1 MSKAREL
8 AELGAVYDSGALSNR
23 NLMISGA
30 MLIDQRNSGSA
41 ITPTS
46 DQTFTAD
53 RFKAR
58 LNVASKYSVQQVTDA
73 PSGFYNSL
81 KVTSAAATTPGTND
95 YYQINVP
102 MEGYISNVL
111 QQGTSAAK
119 QYTLS
124 FYVKSSL
131 TGTFGGAYSN
141 DQGDRFYA
149 WSYTIDA
156 ANTWERKSITITGA
170 TDGTW
175 ESTTN
180 SGLWVYWTLGA
191 GSGVQTT
198 AGAWGTSFKRG
209 PTGAT
214 NVVATSGATWQI
226 TGVQLEVGSEATPFE
241 HRSYGDELA
250 QCQRYFYNFQPAGTS
265 NSGGNETG
273 IVGANYN
280 GNNFFGSIY
289 FPVTMR
295 ATPALSSGGDWAS
308 RDGNNNLLTTVFSY
322 QRSSPRMV
330 LVSATATNV
339 TGGNALWV
347 EPSSGTSPNTAF
359 MDFDAELP

>member
-23 NLMISGA
+23 NLMINGA

-58 LNVASKYSVQQVTDA
+58 LNVASKYSVQQVADA

-95 YYQINVP
+95 YYQISTQL
-102 MEGYISNVL
+102 EGYTTDVL

-141 DQGDRFYA
+141 NQGDRFYA
-149 WSYTIDA
+149 WTYTINS

-175 ESTTN
+175 LQTTN
-180 SGLWVYWTLGA
+180 SGLWTYWTLGA

-214 NVVATSGATWQI
+214 DVVATSGATWQI
-226 TGVQLEVGSEATPFE
+226 TGIQLEVGSEATPFE
-241 HRSYGDELA
+241 HRSFGDEKHL
-250 QCQRYFYNFQPAGTS
+250 CKRYFQKNANATYSNNLTGGGTGHNYSQWWYIPEMRASPTLTGVVGGTADSPNKERAQHYAQNANYSYYN
-265 NSGGNETG
+265 
-273 IVGANYN
+273 VGA
-280 GNNFFGSIY
+280 
-289 FPVTMR
+289 
-295 ATPALSSGGDWAS
+295 
-308 RDGNNNLLTTVFSY
+308 
-322 QRSSPRMV
+322 
-330 LVSATATNV
+330 TA
-339 TGGNALWV
+339 
-347 EPSSGTSPNTAF
+347 
-359 MDFDAELP
+359 DAEL